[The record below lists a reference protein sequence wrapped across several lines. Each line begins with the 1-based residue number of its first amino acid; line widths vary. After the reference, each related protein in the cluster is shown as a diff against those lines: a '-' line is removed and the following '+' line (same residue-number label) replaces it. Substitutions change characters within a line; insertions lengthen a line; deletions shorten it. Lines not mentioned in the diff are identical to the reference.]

1 MIYSSNTE
9 NNMKRRERDGIE
21 TVTDYVE
28 SEKLHQKEGLE
39 GQFLFLQIKKK
50 NLPKVSGFGFCILC
64 LIFFF
69 PPITVNVVQ
78 AG

>member
-9 NNMKRRERDGIE
+9 NNMKRGERDGIE

-50 NLPKVSGFGFCILC
+50 TFQRFLDLGFVFC
-64 LIFFF
+64 
-69 PPITVNVVQ
+69 V
-78 AG
+78 